1 MESYQLTIAA
11 ISLLC
16 LLLGANAL
24 TSRATTTYRRS
35 TVVGIDETRR
45 TLTILTQEG
54 QSWTLPIRDPTILT
68 TKQVS
73 TGDQVSIE
81 LDRNDRIS
89 KIIKLAG

>member
-1 MESYQLTIAA
+1 MESYQFTIAA

-16 LLLGANAL
+16 LLLGVNAL
-24 TSRATTTYRRS
+24 ASRATTTYRRS
-35 TVVGIDETRR
+35 TIVGIDETRR

-54 QSWTLPIRDPTILT
+54 RSWTLPIWDPTILT
-68 TKQVS
+68 TKQLS
-73 TGDQVSIE
+73 TEDQVSIE

>member
-1 MESYQLTIAA
+1 MESYPLTIAA

-16 LLLGANAL
+16 LLLGVNAL
-24 TSRATTTYRRS
+24 TSNATATYRRS
-35 TVVGIDETRR
+35 TIVGIDETRR

-68 TKQVS
+68 TKQLS

-81 LDRNDRIS
+81 LDWNDRIS